1 MRFLFRERVGKALG
15 ELFGEKAEMRNLRL
29 CLREMGR
36 SSLDTGLWTLVE
48 QLLQVRK
55 TLGELGSGEFKCN
68 CTGLGSAS

>member
-15 ELFGEKAEMRNLRL
+15 ELLGEKVEMRNLRF

-36 SSLDTGLWTLVE
+36 SSLDTGLWTLVG

-68 CTGLGSAS
+68 CTGYGSAS